1 MQLYFISLGCDKTL
15 VDSEHIM
22 GSLNAVFNITDDIS
36 QADVIAVNTCCFIH
50 DALEESINTV
60 LDAAANKKNEAVP
73 IVVFGCMAVR
83 FYDEIKESLKEASI
97 VIKSTDASEIIKEF
111 AKLFKVKI
119 NDRKRLVTGPGYY
132 SYLKISD
139 GCNKHCTYCV
149 IPNIRGEYK
158 SVPMEE
164 LVSEAEFLANQ
175 GVKELM
181 VVAQE
186 TTIYGVDLYG
196 KKMLHEL
203 LNRISK
209 ISGIKWIR
217 LLYAYPEEIYD
228 ELILEIKNNPK
239 ICHYID
245 MPIQHCSDEILKNM
259 ARRTNKS
266 DIIKTVNKLRDPIS
280 DICIRTTLISG
291 FPGETDDNH
300 RELLD
305 FIKDIRFDR
314 FGVFPYSK
322 EENTPA
328 AEFDNQVDEDKKIS
342 RKDELMMFQE
352 EISKDI
358 ASNLEGKVLKCIVDG
373 YINDEEIWQG
383 RTYKDAP
390 DIDGLVFFKSDNEL
404 ISGDFV
410 NIKITQ
416 SFGYDLIGEIYEST
430 E

>member
-181 VVAQE
+181 IVAQE

-266 DIIKTVNKLRDPIS
+266 DIIKTVNRLRDAIS

-314 FGVFPYSK
+314 LGVFPYSK